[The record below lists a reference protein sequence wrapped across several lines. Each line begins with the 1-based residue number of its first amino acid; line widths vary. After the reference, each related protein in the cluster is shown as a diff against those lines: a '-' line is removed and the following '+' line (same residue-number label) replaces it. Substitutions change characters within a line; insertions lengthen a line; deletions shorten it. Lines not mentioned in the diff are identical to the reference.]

1 MSKTKLILAVFA
13 ALALPSLAACG
24 GVEKEDLAYTA
35 PDMFRTPVD
44 PSDAELKH
52 AVDQFLAERKGPPN
66 SQYEYTRADL
76 NNDGLREA
84 VVIFNL
90 PHSYWCGWSGCTMA
104 VFQAGDNSFQMVSE
118 TTRIRGPIQIADTA
132 TDGWRDIGVRLSGT
146 NNYDKNVLLQYNGA
160 GYPEN
165 PMGAAE
171 APFDLA
177 QLGGTRV
184 LP

>member
-1 MSKTKLILAVFA
+1 MDKTKLILAAMA

-44 PSDAELKH
+44 PSDAKLKQ
-52 AVDQFLAERKGPPN
+52 AINQFLAERKGPAN

-104 VFQAGDNSFQMVSE
+104 VFHAGDNSFRMVSE
-118 TTRIRGPIQIADTA
+118 TTRIRGPIQIAETA

-165 PMGAAE
+165 PMDAAE

-177 QLGGTRV
+177 QLGGSRV

>member
-1 MSKTKLILAVFA
+1 VKSTKLILAAIA
-13 ALALPSLAACG
+13 ALALPSLTACG
-24 GVEKEDLAYTA
+24 GVEKEELAYTA
-35 PDMFRTPVD
+35 PDMFKAPGD
-44 PSDAELKH
+44 PSDTKLQASIAK
-52 AVDQFLAERKGPPN
+52 FLADRQGPAN

-104 VFQAGDNSFQMVSE
+104 VFQAGDNTFQLVSE

-132 TDGWRDIGVRLSGT
+132 TDGWRDIGIRLTGT
-146 NNYDKNVLLQYNGA
+146 SNYDKNVLLQYNGV

-165 PMGAAE
+165 PMDAAE

-177 QLGGTRV
+177 LLGGSRV